1 MSALPFRYLGLPI
14 TLRAWTKLDYEPLID
29 RIYNRFLAWSHRSLS
44 FAGRLQLIKSVISSI
59 INFWCTV
66 FILPMAYMDEIE
78 SLCSAFLWSGSPNV
92 HQKAKVSLKDLCLP
106 KCEGGLGIRKLRE
119 TAKVF
124 ALRVIWRLFT
134 LSGFLWV
141 AWVGAELFGGGS
153 FWDAKDSNK
162 GSWLWRKL
170 LKLRP
175 EASKF
180 MKIDVRSGESTFFWF
195 NDWLGAG
202 SIIDDTGELG
212 LRYFGIPRQAT
223 VSEAFTDGV

>member
-1 MSALPFRYLGLPI
+1 M
-14 TLRAWTKLDYEPLID
+14 
-29 RIYNRFLAWSHRSLS
+29 
-44 FAGRLQLIKSVISSI
+44 
-59 INFWCTV
+59 
-66 FILPMAYMDEIE
+66 
-78 SLCSAFLWSGSPNV
+78 
-92 HQKAKVSLKDLCLP
+92 
-106 KCEGGLGIRKLRE
+106 
-119 TAKVF
+119 
-124 ALRVIWRLFT
+124 
-134 LSGFLWV
+134 
-141 AWVGAELFGGGS
+141 FGGGS

-195 NDWLGAG
+195 DDWLGAG

-223 VSEAFTDGV
+223 VSEAFTNGV